1 MKKIIKIGI
10 VFLLFIAVK
19 QTTNISAITN
29 EPANNQVVAL
39 SDSDKN
45 YHKNISVSTEEEK
58 TQSLVVAG
66 VSLTLALSFLTL
78 LESNRKKER
87 GICE

>member
-10 VFLLFIAVK
+10 VFLLFTAVK

-29 EPANNQVVAL
+29 EPVNNQVVVL

-45 YHKNISVSTEEEK
+45 YHKNISVSTKEKK
-58 TQSLVVAG
+58 TQSLIVAG
-66 VSLTLALSFLTL
+66 VSLTLAFSFLTL
-78 LESNRKKER
+78 LESNRKKGE
-87 GICE
+87 ENL